1 MQTVKS
7 AYDQAKQSWISLL
20 TYIVAGLAIIAT
32 GGGILTAFGQTHRS
46 FLTLSG
52 ETVQI
57 QGGGLYGHES
67 VSMAAQGVGMDLVT
81 LLVATPLLLLANH
94 LAAKGSLRFRLLR
107 IGAFW
112 YFTYSY
118 LLILFGVTYNPLFL
132 VYVVLLSTS
141 LLGLILSVLSVDVAA
156 LPAHVSPR
164 LARRMVAWIVIGVS
178 SMFALLWLSRIVP
191 ALVSGKPPVGLESYT
206 TLSVQGADLAIVIP
220 MSILVGT
227 LLLRRQPVGYLFA
240 FPVVVFLATMGLAL
254 VGMVIAMAAMGTA
267 VGAADFVPAGI
278 SATLGIGLTLHLVL
292 SIRTDAPAFWFS
304 QAGQRRQPRRA
315 HSSHQQVRTEGPSV
329 TEGED
334 RWPLAGVALPA
345 RLRTK

>member
-7 AYDQAKQSWISLL
+7 AYGQVKQSWISLL
-20 TYIVAGLAIIAT
+20 SYIVAGLAIVAT

-57 QGGGLYGHES
+57 QGGGLYAHES

-94 LAAKGSLRFRLLR
+94 LAGKGSLRGRLLR

-118 LLILFGVTYNPLFL
+118 LLILFGVTYNPFFL
-132 VYVVLLSTS
+132 VYVALLSTS
-141 LLGLILSVLSVDVAA
+141 LLGLLLSVLSVEVAS
-156 LPAHVSPR
+156 LPEHVSPR
-164 LARRMVAWIVIGVS
+164 FARRTMAWIVIGVS

-191 ALVSGKPPVGLESYT
+191 ALTSGRPPVGLESYT
-206 TLSVQGADLAIVIP
+206 TLSVQAADLAIVIP
-220 MSILVGT
+220 MSILVGV
-227 LLLRRQPVGYLFA
+227 LLLRRQPAGYLFA

-254 VGMVIAMAAMGTA
+254 VGMVIAMGAMGTA
-267 VGAADFVPAGI
+267 IGPADLVPAVI
-278 SATLGIGLTLHLVL
+278 CATLGIGLTLHLLL
-292 SIRTDAPAFWFS
+292 SVRTGAPAFW
-304 QAGQRRQPRRA
+304 AG
-315 HSSHQQVRTEGPSV
+315 QQVRSGAL
-329 TEGED
+329 G
-334 RWPLAGVALPA
+334 AGQGIG
-345 RLRTK
+345 TG